1 MMIYPVEAK
10 LLHAQSQADTKK
22 LTDTFWNFPNTPKNT
37 KNNSFLRVCPL
48 DSTQQ
53 TIPSL
58 LTRLT
63 TYQH

>member
-1 MMIYPVEAK
+1 MVIRLVETK
-10 LLHAQSQADTKK
+10 LLHAQRQVDTKK
-22 LTDTFWNFPNTPKNT
+22 LIVAFWNFPNVPKNA
-37 KNNSFLRVCPL
+37 KNNSFFVCPL
-48 DSTQQ
+48 DSIQH